1 MTKIDNV
8 VNLLAK
14 EELTSKEIADKL
26 GEKKPDVIYV
36 YLNKLLKEKVIERTT
51 DKKPYKY
58 KKSMTPIELLN
69 FYNNFFKENIDYILK
84 NKDMNRFI
92 ELNEIVF
99 DKIEEVI
106 TNG

>member
-14 EELTSKEIADKL
+14 EELTSKEIAEKL
-26 GEKKPDVIYV
+26 DDITPDIVYV
-36 YLNKLLKEKVIERTT
+36 YLNKLLNSGIIERTT

-58 KKSMTPIELLN
+58 KKSLTPIELLK
-69 FYNNFFKENIDYILK
+69 FYNNFFEKNIDYILK
-84 NKDMNRFI
+84 NSDMNKFI
-92 ELNEIVF
+92 EKNEKIF

-106 TNG
+106 ING